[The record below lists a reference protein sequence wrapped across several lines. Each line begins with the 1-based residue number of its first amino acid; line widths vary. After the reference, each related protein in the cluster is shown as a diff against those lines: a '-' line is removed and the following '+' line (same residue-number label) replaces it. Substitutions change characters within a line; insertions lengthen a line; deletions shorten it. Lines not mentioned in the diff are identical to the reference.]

1 MPEDVI
7 KRTVESMVQ
16 TATPKA
22 GSEEKSGS
30 TIETASI
37 EPEKVETQLEK
48 SSFSEK
54 DATPRVSV
62 PIAENPKKDSKHS
75 SPKPTPKSP
84 ETPPVKKPQIILEKV
99 STASKETSENPKK
112 SKNAVILRK
121 SLRRDSPM
129 RSPKPDSPRSPMMT
143 GNGYE
148 NGENDR
154 RRLRRRSQTPDEVA
168 SDDGKRFLIAN
179 SYFLIHALHHLS

>member
-1 MPEDVI
+1 
-7 KRTVESMVQ
+7 MVQ

-22 GSEEKSGS
+22 GSEGKSGS
-30 TIETASI
+30 TIETASV
-37 EPEKVETQLEK
+37 EPEKAETQLEK
-48 SSFSEK
+48 SSVSEK
-54 DATPRVSV
+54 DATPRVSL
-62 PIAENPKKDSKHS
+62 PIADKTKKEVSSKHS
-75 SPKPTPKSP
+75 SPKPTPKTP
-84 ETPPVKKPQIILEKV
+84 ETPPVKKPQIMLEKN

-148 NGENDR
+148 NGENDK

-168 SDDGKRFLIAN
+168 SDDGKRFLFEN
-179 SYFLIHALHHLS
+179 

>member
-22 GSEEKSGS
+22 GSEGKSGS
-30 TIETASI
+30 TIETASV
-37 EPEKVETQLEK
+37 EPEKAETQLEK
-48 SSFSEK
+48 SSVSEK
-54 DATPRVSV
+54 DATPRVSL
-62 PIAENPKKDSKHS
+62 PIADKTKKDSKHS
-75 SPKPTPKSP
+75 SPKPTQKSP
-84 ETPPVKKPQIILEKV
+84 ETPPVKKPQIMLEKN

-148 NGENDR
+148 NGENDK

-168 SDDGKRFLIAN
+168 SDDGKRFIFEN
-179 SYFLIHALHHLS
+179 

>member
-16 TATPKA
+16 TATPEA

-30 TIETASI
+30 TIETASV
-37 EPEKVETQLEK
+37 EPEK
-48 SSFSEK
+48 
-54 DATPRVSV
+54 DPTPRVSV
-62 PIAENPKKDSKHS
+62 PIAEKTKKDSKHS

-168 SDDGKRFLIAN
+168 SDDGKRFLFAN
-179 SYFLIHALHHLS
+179 SDFLIHALHHLS